1 MDQVMNGNIPFV
13 RLYLLSVDTVR
24 RLNLSPVYERM
35 PKRAARAG
43 RFYHEKDR
51 LLCLGGGLLMLNVL
65 RIPDETVLQ
74 YGPNEKPFAPGYPA
88 FNLSH
93 SGEWCAFAAAF
104 AGRGGSVG
112 SEGSIGSSGRKVPVN
127 RMNKSH
133 FYEENFLF
141 SEDKYLLKEDKFLSS
156 ENKFLTREDKFLTE
170 EDNFIYGEENFLTEE
185 DGFLSEKDMFPLE
198 EEKFP
203 LGADIEEIEEKNL
216 SVAHAVYTPE
226 ELIWMREDPD
236 KEVIRFH
243 QLWTWKE
250 SLMKAVGKGLSLAP
264 KSFSVLPFTERKPVS
279 LFGRQWYALD
289 GVLSSGMER
298 YCWSVCAPEPF
309 SCEQILLTVSPR
321 RMLVT

>member
-104 AGRGGSVG
+104 AGSAGSEG
-112 SEGSIGSSGRKVPVN
+112 SEGSIGNSGRKVPVN
-127 RMNKSH
+127 RINKSC
-133 FYEENFLF
+133 FYEDNFLL
-141 SEDKYLLKEDKFLSS
+141 EEDKFLS
-156 ENKFLTREDKFLTE
+156 
-170 EDNFIYGEENFLTEE
+170 GEENFLAEE
-185 DGFLSEKDMFPLE
+185 GSFLSGKDMFPLE

-226 ELIWMREDPD
+226 ELIWMRENPD

-309 SCEQILLTVSPR
+309 SCEQILLTNQAEDS
-321 RMLVT
+321 LL